1 MNYLRKNI
9 LITFNFDNINQKEK
23 FDWEIIIND
32 INEVQLT

>member
-1 MNYLRKNI
+1 MYYI
-9 LITFNFDNINQKEK
+9 IGYHNINQKEK